1 VPSIAESASAAEM
14 MSGTLPTSTWLLLV
28 VVAGAALVAW
38 LLALGIGVL
47 VSRFAGRSV
56 AVADLS
62 RRGRRPLRLL
72 FVLVAVTAV
81 LDAATNVGQWRD
93 VVVRVL
99 GLALIGTVAWLFAVA
114 AFVAEDLALARYD
127 VDVEDNRHARRVRT
141 QVSLIRRLTVVVV
154 AVLAIAGMLL
164 TFPSARAAGTSILA
178 SAGVISIVAGLAA
191 QTSLANIFA
200 GFQLAFTDAIRV
212 DDVVVIEEEWG
223 RIEEITLTYVV
234 VHVWD
239 DRRLVLPSTYF
250 TTTPFQNWTRKE
262 SAVLGS
268 VELDVD
274 WTVPLDP
281 MRAEL
286 DRLIEGN
293 ELWDER
299 VKVLQVTDAVGAVVR
314 VRVLVSAKDGPTLF
328 DLRCHVREGLVV
340 WLQRE
345 HPAAL
350 PKVRNEGV
358 TGFGAGAEERRR
370 PAAVDG
376 GRPQE
381 GLFTGSA
388 EARERSRVFTGPSEE
403 ELAERARA
411 DETAGARRPA
421 LNRPQ
426 GRPVARGSEP
436 SSCGTQNRTEAA
448 SVVATRKPATPLPST

>member
-1 VPSIAESASAAEM
+1 
-14 MSGTLPTSTWLLLV
+14 
-28 VVAGAALVAW
+28 
-38 LLALGIGVL
+38 
-47 VSRFAGRSV
+47 
-56 AVADLS
+56 
-62 RRGRRPLRLL
+62 
-72 FVLVAVTAV
+72 
-81 LDAATNVGQWRD
+81 
-93 VVVRVL
+93 
-99 GLALIGTVAWLFAVA
+99 
-114 AFVAEDLALARYD
+114 
-127 VDVEDNRHARRVRT
+127 
-141 QVSLIRRLTVVVV
+141 
-154 AVLAIAGMLL
+154 MLL

-239 DRRLVLPSTYF
+239 DRRMVLPSTYF

-268 VELDVD
+268 VEMDVD
-274 WTVPLDP
+274 WTVPLDR

-286 DRLIEGN
+286 DRLLAGHQ
-293 ELWDER
+293 LWDQR

-345 HPAAL
+345 HPTAL
-350 PKVRNEGV
+350 PKVRNEGL
-358 TGFGAGAEERRR
+358 TGFQAPQR
-370 PAAVDG
+370 PAG
-376 GRPQE
+376 GTGTARSASPQA

-388 EARERSRVFTGPSEE
+388 EARERSRAFTGSSED
-403 ELAERARA
+403 APADRAQN
-411 DETAGARRPA
+411 DDQ
-421 LNRPQ
+421 LD
-426 GRPVARGSEP
+426 PVPGH
-436 SSCGTQNRTEAA
+436 
-448 SVVATRKPATPLPST
+448 

>member
-1 VPSIAESASAAEM
+1 MPLTAFPTTPPPLAADSLAADGLF
-14 MSGTLPTSTWLLLV
+14 SGVLPRSTWLLLV

-38 LLALGIGVL
+38 L
-47 VSRFAGRSV
+47 V
-56 AVADLS
+56 AVAIGALVRRLAGSSPVAADLS
-62 RRGRRPLRLL
+62 RRGRRPLRVLL
-72 FVLVAVTAV
+72 VLLAVTLV
-81 LDAATNVGQWRD
+81 LDAAPGVGDWRD

-99 GLALIGTVAWLFAVA
+99 GLALIAVVAWLIAVT
-114 AFVAEDLALARYD
+114 AFVVEDLALARYD
-127 VDVEDNRHARRVRT
+127 VDVDDNRHARRVRT
-141 QVSLIRRLTVVVV
+141 QVTLIRRLTVAVI

-164 TFPSARAAGTSILA
+164 TFPAARAAGTSILA
-178 SAGVISIVAGLAA
+178 SAGVLSVVAGLAA
-191 QTSLANIFA
+191 QTSLANVFA
-200 GFQLAFTDAIRV
+200 GMQLAFTDAIRV
-212 DDVVVIEEEWG
+212 DDVVVVEDEWG

-239 DRRLVLPSTYF
+239 DRRLVLPSTHF

-274 WTVPLDP
+274 WTVPLEE

-286 DRLIEGN
+286 DRLVLGN

-299 VKVLQVTDAVGAVVR
+299 VVVLQVTDAVGAVVR

-345 HPAAL
+345 HPSAL

-358 TGFGAGAEERRR
+358 AGPDTAPTRP

-376 GRPQE
+376 GTRPAGAQS
-381 GLFTGSA
+381 GLFTGSQ
-388 EARERSRVFTGPSEE
+388 EARERSRAFTGPSEA
-403 ELAERARA
+403 ELAERARI
-411 DETAGARRPA
+411 DEE
-421 LNRPQ
+421 
-426 GRPVARGSEP
+426 SHEH
-436 SSCGTQNRTEAA
+436 
-448 SVVATRKPATPLPST
+448 PLA

>member
-1 VPSIAESASAAEM
+1 MPSIAESSTAAAM
-14 MSGTLPTSTWLLLV
+14 AGALPQSTGLLLL

-38 LLALGIGVL
+38 LFAVGIGLL
-47 VSRFAGRSV
+47 VSRFGGHSA

-62 RRGRRPLRLL
+62 RRGRRPLRVFL
-72 FVLVAVTAV
+72 VLVAVTVV
-81 LDAATNVGQWRD
+81 LDAATVVGEWRD

-99 GLALIGTVAWLFAVA
+99 GLALIGTGAWLFAVA
-114 AFVAEDLALARYD
+114 AFVVEDLALARYD
-127 VDVEDNRHARRVRT
+127 VDVVDNRHARRVRT
-141 QVSLIRRLTVVVV
+141 QVSLIRRLTVVVI

-191 QTSLANIFA
+191 QTSLANVFA
-200 GFQLAFTDAIRV
+200 GLQLAFTDAIRV

-250 TTTPFQNWTRKE
+250 TTTPFQNWTRKD

-268 VELDVD
+268 VEMDVD
-274 WTVPLDP
+274 WTVPFDE

-286 DRLIEGN
+286 AKLLEGN
-293 ELWDER
+293 ELWDQR
-299 VKVLQVTDAVGAVVR
+299 VTVLQVTDAVGAVVR

-340 WLQRE
+340 WLQRA
-345 HPAAL
+345 HPTAL

-358 TGFGAGAEERRR
+358 AGFE
-370 PAAVDG
+370 PAARPVAG
-376 GRPQE
+376 PHAPGAPAPQE
-381 GLFTGSA
+381 GLFTGSD
-388 EARERSRVFTGPSEE
+388 EARERSRAFTGPSVE
-403 ELAERARA
+403 ELADRAQA
-411 DETAGARRPA
+411 DA
-421 LNRPQ
+421 
-426 GRPVARGSEP
+426 
-436 SSCGTQNRTEAA
+436 EAH
-448 SVVATRKPATPLPST
+448 ATS